1 VNRDSNQQEEKAT
14 GPAGITL
21 TGGVVLSEERLKL
34 LAPMWEATYRN
45 LRRMDSLELGDREPA
60 TIFVWKG
67 EQQ

>member
-1 VNRDSNQQEEKAT
+1 VNTDSDQKEKGAT
-14 GPAGITL
+14 EHAGITL

-45 LRRMDSLELGDREPA
+45 LRRMDSIELGDREPA

-67 EQQ
+67 EQR